1 MGSLTR
7 GVFSTHYCD
16 PVYAVEASDLADLVR
31 EVVVQN
37 KAADRIIVVKAKVE
51 EVQLPEAVDIVLSEW
66 MGYALLYVCMLYHL
80 APLTVAIRSRCSIA

>member
-1 MGSLTR
+1 M
-7 GVFSTHYCD
+7 FSHLICD

-37 KAADRIIVVKAKVE
+37 KAADRIIVIKAKVE

-66 MGYALLYVCMLYHL
+66 MGYALLYVLR
-80 APLTVAIRSRCSIA
+80 APSRRP